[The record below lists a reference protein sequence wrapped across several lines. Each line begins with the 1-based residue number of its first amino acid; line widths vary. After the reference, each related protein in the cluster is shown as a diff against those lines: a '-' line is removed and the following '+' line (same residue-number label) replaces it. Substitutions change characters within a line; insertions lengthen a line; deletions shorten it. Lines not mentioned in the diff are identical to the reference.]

1 MHGLDVVL
9 VARDACALR
18 GMVDDIDEVGIVG
31 LFDGSRNG
39 KAGHA
44 EVADFGGYEGGTDGA
59 VGGHGVGFDV
69 DGGFHGDR
77 CYRTDGT
84 ETPPACGHPLS
95 EGDGL
100 AHDAQGLKPLVKV
113 VTPLRG

>member
-44 EVADFGGYEGGTDGA
+44 EVADVGGYDGGTDGA
-59 VGGHGVGFDV
+59 VGGDGVGFDE
-69 DGGFHGDR
+69 DGGFHIVRSLELAVRSDSPAR
-77 CYRTDGT
+77 WA
-84 ETPPACGHPLS
+84 PPLRGGR
-95 EGDGL
+95 GDGL
-100 AHDAQGLKPLVKV
+100 PHDA
-113 VTPLRG
+113 RG